1 MHFIC
6 VKDFQTSG
14 EHKWADFFFD
24 EFDER
29 AYLRYCNIQN
39 INCIPVLWQ
48 KLLPLNGDRR
58 VHLKAIYSNGF
69 LLLQYKTYKNVSSI
83 TKSKSNMH
91 LIGS

>member
-14 EHKWADFFFD
+14 EHKWADFFFFD

-48 KLLPLNGDRR
+48 KLLPLNGYRR

-69 LLLQYKTYKNVSSI
+69 FLL
-83 TKSKSNMH
+83 H
-91 LIGS
+91 LTNIIVFNIYIYIYILING